1 MGFSVFGRWDCVRG
15 SMGQLCLGNLLEL
28 GPERDMVSYYMVS
41 LCGISACEGNQRL
54 EGQKS
59 RLSFHSGVFG
69 GCIPLLG
76 CEFRFA
82 GTSRIRINELSKKV
96 STPTVSTYP
105 LFAWG
110 LYNGSIYR

>member
-59 RLSFHSGVFG
+59 RLSFHSGPFVDF
-69 GCIPLLG
+69 LLFL
-76 CEFRFA
+76 ESA
-82 GTSRIRINELSKKV
+82 INYEVTSRGYTLQLSKKV
-96 STPTVSTYP
+96 PSH
-105 LFAWG
+105 
-110 LYNGSIYR
+110 